1 MDQEYTND
9 TYTGETLSEDR
20 KPEKKNSV
28 IALILG
34 IISLVLCCF
43 SILGL
48 IPGIISIL
56 FAVKARKNG
65 ETGAMPVV
73 SIVFSV
79 IGIVFAVIS
88 TIFLLFVGVLSYEI
102 YSEWEETGI
111 LEQMENMNEDEL
123 QEFLNNN
130 QLYYDSK
137 YL

>member
-20 KPEKKNSV
+20 KPEKKYSV

-48 IPGIISIL
+48 IPGIIGIL
-56 FAVKARKNG
+56 FAVKAKKNG

-130 QLYYDSK
+130 QLYDDSK

>member
-20 KPEKKNSV
+20 KPEKKYSV

-48 IPGIISIL
+48 IPGIISII

>member
-9 TYTGETLSEDR
+9 IYTEETRTETRNPD
-20 KPEKKNSV
+20 KKYSV
-28 IALILG
+28 IALVLG
-34 IISLVLCCF
+34 IISLLLCCF

-48 IPGIISIL
+48 IPGIISII

-88 TIFLLFVGVLSYEI
+88 TIFILFVGVISYEI

-111 LEQMENMNEDEL
+111 LEQIENMNEDEL
-123 QEFLNNN
+123 QEFLENN
-130 QLYYDSK
+130 QMYYDSK